1 MAVHKDDVDF
11 DWVANKEELE
21 EVLCVLAGSD
31 PENCSY
37 SRVSRGRV
45 PAASFCICRFTIEM
59 RLMNELKST
68 ATVQWC
74 AHSADML

>member
-1 MAVHKDDVDF
+1 MAVRKDDEVDF

-37 SRVSRGRV
+37 SRVSRSRV
-45 PAASFCICRFTIEM
+45 SA
-59 RLMNELKST
+59 L
-68 ATVQWC
+68 
-74 AHSADML
+74 HSQFYN